1 MNLALAILFLWL
13 GAALLTVAFHPVN
26 VYSSHG
32 AVGDVVRNLSD
43 RVRQST
49 SAYAAE

>member
-32 AVGDVVRNLSD
+32 AAGDAIRALQD
-43 RVRQST
+43 RVSQAT
-49 SAYAAE
+49 SAYTAG

>member
-13 GAALLTVAFHPVN
+13 GAALLSVAFHPVN

-32 AVGDVVRNLSD
+32 AVGDVVRTLSD
-43 RVRQST
+43 RVRQNI